1 MWRLK
6 DVLLHSKFLLR
17 CGRLAVLSW
26 HIPGGK
32 CENIVYIAEFSADFF
47 VGKSLAAGIRKVGFK
62 IMDNFIGQCGIK
74 RFQAFF

>member
-1 MWRLK
+1 MSFCIRSFCFGAGDWLFCRGI
-6 DVLLHSKFLLR
+6 FL
-17 CGRLAVLSW
+17 VE
-26 HIPGGK
+26 K

-74 RFQAFF
+74 RFQAFFNACM